1 MALTISLTVIA
12 ASLAVAVLIQILALL
27 QIRRTAREVEKVL
40 ETARMQ
46 FAPLSHDLTVISQQV
61 NGILQSI
68 HRQMDKAEETV
79 TTVRDTAMR
88 LREFEEAV
96 LHKIEEPLLEIA
108 TLFGAVGRGV
118 GAFIRMI
125 RR

>member
-1 MALTISLTVIA
+1 MALTISIIVIA
-12 ASLAVAVLIQILALL
+12 ASLVVAVLMQILTLL
-27 QIRRTAREVEKVL
+27 QIRRAAREVEKVS

-61 NGILQSI
+61 NGILQSF
-68 HRQMDKAEETV
+68 HRQVDKADEAV
-79 TTVRDTAMR
+79 TTVRDAAVR
-88 LREFEEAV
+88 LREFEEEV

-108 TLFGAVGRGV
+108 TLLGAVGRGI
-118 GAFIRMI
+118 GAFVRMI

>member
-1 MALTISLTVIA
+1 MALTISLIVIA
-12 ASLAVAVLIQILALL
+12 ASLAVAVLIQILTLL
-27 QIRRTAREVEKVL
+27 QIRRAAREVEKVL

-61 NGILQSI
+61 NGILQSF
-68 HRQMDKAEETV
+68 HRQVDKAEETV
-79 TTVRDTAMR
+79 TTVRDAAVR
-88 LREFEEAV
+88 LQEFEEGV
-96 LHKIEEPLLEIA
+96 LHKIEEPLLEMA

-118 GAFIRMI
+118 GAFVRMI

>member
-1 MALTISLTVIA
+1 MVLTISLSVIA
-12 ASLAVAVLIQILALL
+12 ASLVVAVIILVLTLL
-27 QIRRTAREVEKVL
+27 QIRRAARAVEKVL

-46 FAPLSHDLTVISQQV
+46 FAPLSHDLTGISQGV

-68 HRQMDKAEETV
+68 HRQVDKAEESITA
-79 TTVRDTAMR
+79 VRDTAVR
-88 LREFEEAV
+88 LREFEEEV
-96 LHKIEEPLLEIA
+96 INRVEEPLLEIA

-118 GAFIRMI
+118 GTLIRMI